1 MGSWGDL
8 GHEMF
13 IALSLGISKSFGT
26 YTLDSTLGVNLTEI
40 ECSSEFLSHHNSNG
54 VVHAS

>member
-13 IALSLGISKSFGT
+13 IALSLGILKSFGT
-26 YTLDSTLGVNLTEI
+26 YTLDSTLGVNLTET